1 MRAQVWDHLH
11 TLSTKY
17 PVEGNKDGTYLTFFS
32 IGGFIF
38 GIINI
43 IGNFGAPTVNQR
55 TCGQPPPLIPG
66 RALTGRAARGAGT
79 VFNDQAY
86 WQSAI
91 AAKPSA
97 AHMGYLL
104 GGLMWFCIPFTLATT
119 LGISALALDLPISIA
134 ESNAGAASP
143 GKVSLR
149 VWRMC

>member
-1 MRAQVWDHLH
+1 M
-11 TLSTKY
+11 
-17 PVEGNKDGTYLTFFS
+17 
-32 IGGFIF
+32 
-38 GIINI
+38 
-43 IGNFGAPTVNQR
+43 
-55 TCGQPPPLIPG
+55 
-66 RALTGRAARGAGT
+66 GRAARAAGT

-134 ESNAGAASP
+134 ESNAGARSRLPRPAR
-143 GKVSLR
+143 R
-149 VWRMC
+149 VAHAGP

>member
-1 MRAQVWDHLH
+1 MRV
-11 TLSTKY
+11 
-17 PVEGNKDGTYLTFFS
+17 
-32 IGGFIF
+32 
-38 GIINI
+38 
-43 IGNFGAPTVNQR
+43 
-55 TCGQPPPLIPG
+55 
-66 RALTGRAARGAGT
+66 AGT

-143 GKVSLR
+143 R
-149 VWRMC
+149 RAAFRMWHLLGRPCALHA